1 MVQSFGA
8 LVIVLQSVLALLYL
22 FTVESE
28 WAPVC
33 GEGRN
38 ASIVGD
44 ICADGGVM
52 AEERYYKFYLDVA
65 LMMFVGF
72 GYLMTFL
79 QYYGLGAVGFTMLIT
94 ALTVQWAILV
104 EHLFVAIV
112 AGDGLHKLSIS
123 FIELIDGNFA
133 AACLLISFGALIG
146 KVGPV
151 QIVVMVLLE
160 VVVFAFNKRVILMD
174 GIGIADLGGSVVV
187 HCFGAYFGLAVA
199 FVLGVPATRCNDL
212 AEASTISDVF
222 SLIGTVFLWLYWPS
236 FVTAM
241 PEDSAQERTALLNTV
256 FALLGSTVV
265 TFGLSSW
272 LEKRIRPVDI
282 QNATLA
288 GGVTIGSSANFS
300 LTPAGAL
307 ATGMIAGLVSTVGF
321 CKLQPVLES
330 KGLHDSCG
338 VHNLHGM
345 PSILGALVSAFF
357 LAVSDPPSEGAAPMG
372 DKQVSAQLTGV
383 CITVII
389 AVLSGL
395 VTGAILKRLP
405 GAPRSKFVDRTAW
418 EVAPDF
424 MKDHHA

>member
-1 MVQSFGA
+1 MT
-8 LVIVLQSVLALLYL
+8 LLYW
-22 FTVESE
+22 FAVEPE

-38 ASIVGD
+38 ATLVGD
-44 ICADGGVM
+44 ICADGGIM

-104 EHLFVAIV
+104 EHLFVAMV
-112 AGDGLHKLSIS
+112 AGEGIHKLSIS
-123 FIELIDGNFA
+123 FLELIDGNFA

-146 KVGPV
+146 KVGPI
-151 QIVVMVLLE
+151 QIVVMILIE
-160 VVVFAFNKRVILMD
+160 VVFAFNKRVILMD

-187 HCFGAYFGLAVA
+187 HCFGAYFGLAAAWVI
-199 FVLGVPATRCNDL
+199 GVPKASCTAI
-212 AEASTISDVF
+212 AEPSTISDVF

-241 PEDSAQERTALLNTV
+241 PEDGAQERTALLNTV

-265 TFGLSSW
+265 TFGLSAW

-288 GGVTIGSSANFS
+288 GGVSIGSSANFA
-300 LTPAGAL
+300 LGPAGAL
-307 ATGMIAGLVSTVGF
+307 ATGIVAGFISTLGF
-321 CKLQPVLES
+321 SKLQPYLES

-357 LAVSDPPSEGAAPMG
+357 LAIGDPPSEAAAPMG
-372 DKQVSAQLTGV
+372 DSQVSAQLIGV
-383 CITVII
+383 CITVIV
-389 AVLSGL
+389 AVLSGSL
-395 VTGAILKRLP
+395 TGAIIKRLP
-405 GAPRSKFVDRTAW
+405 GAPQSMFSDSVAW
-418 EVAPDF
+418 ETAPDY
-424 MKDHHA
+424 MKDRSA